1 VSPLGALEASAFS
14 QSLRGA
20 SPLFMAVK
28 AAHLAGIFT
37 LLASIVMLDLR
48 LLGLRRSIP
57 VRRLAARLLPWSAG
71 SFLLIVPSGLV
82 MFMAHPSALIADPV
96 FALKF
101 CLILA
106 AAANAGVLHMGAF
119 RGAGSWDVGVM
130 PPAAVR
136 IAAALS
142 LLLWFSVAACGR
154 WLAAATAS
162 L

>member
-1 VSPLGALEASAFS
+1 
-14 QSLRGA
+14 
-20 SPLFMAVK
+20 MAIK
-28 AAHLAGIFT
+28 AVHLTGVAA

-106 AAANAGVLHMGAF
+106 AAVNAAVLHAGAF
-119 RGAGSWDVGVM
+119 RGAAEWDVNAM
-130 PPAAVR
+130 PPRAVR

-142 LLLWFSVAACGR
+142 LLLWFSAAVCGR
-154 WLAAATAS
+154 LLAAATAS

>member
-1 VSPLGALEASAFS
+1 MSPLGALEASAFA
-14 QSLRGA
+14 QSLRGS

-28 AAHLAGIFT
+28 AIHLIGIAA
-37 LLASIVMLDLR
+37 LLASIVVLDLR
-48 LLGLRRSIP
+48 LLGLRRSTP
-57 VRRLAARLLPWSAG
+57 VRRLAARVLPWSAG

-106 AAANAGVLHMGAF
+106 AAANAGIFHTGAM
-119 RGAGSWDVGVM
+119 RGASRWDVGVM
-130 PPAAVR
+130 PPLSVR
-136 IAAALS
+136 ITAALS
-142 LLLWFSVAACGR
+142 LFLWFSVAACGR
-154 WLAAATAS
+154 LLAAATAS

>member
-1 VSPLGALEASAFS
+1 MSPLGALEASAFS
-14 QSLRGA
+14 QSLRGS
-20 SPLFMAVK
+20 SPLFMAIK
-28 AAHLAGIFT
+28 AVHLTGIAA

-106 AAANAGVLHMGAF
+106 AGVNAALFHAGAF
-119 RGAGSWDVGVM
+119 RGAVQWDFDAM
-130 PPAAVR
+130 PPPAAR
-136 IAAALS
+136 AAAALS
-142 LLLWFSVAACGR
+142 LLLWGSVAVCGR
-154 WLAAATAS
+154 LLAAATAS

>member
-1 VSPLGALEASAFS
+1 MSPLGALEASAFA
-14 QSLRGA
+14 QSLRGS

-28 AAHLAGIFT
+28 AVHLAGIAA
-37 LLASIVMLDLR
+37 LLASIVVLDLR
-48 LLGLRRSIP
+48 LLGLRRSTP
-57 VRRLAARLLPWSAG
+57 VRRLAARVLPWSAG

-106 AAANAGVLHMGAF
+106 AGANAAIFHTGAM
-119 RGAGSWDVGVM
+119 RGARQWDVDAM
-130 PPAAVR
+130 PPPGVR
-136 IAAALS
+136 MTAALS
-142 LLLWFSVAACGR
+142 LLLWFSVAVCGR
-154 WLAAATAS
+154 LLAAMTAG